1 MVALT
6 GTGGSGGDGGR
17 GGGLGGLGGDG
28 GVGPRLIS
36 TATELPS
43 SQGKAGTEK
52 EMLIEASAGKQTS
65 RLEVQ
70 GPMP

>member
-1 MVALT
+1 MALT
-6 GTGGSGGDGGR
+6 GTGGSGGNGGSR
-17 GGGLGGLGGDG
+17 GGLGGLGGDG

-43 SQGKAGTEK
+43 SQGIAGTEK
-52 EMLIEASAGKQTS
+52 EMLIDASDGKHKS

-70 GPMP
+70 GPKP